1 MDPQLKHIPWKHKD
15 LVQLPSHRNTYKWG
29 RGQRGWVWRL
39 PIIKAWE
46 GRVRESR
53 EESVKQN

>member
-1 MDPQLKHIPWKHKD
+1 METQRPKYNFPPLKTHI
-15 LVQLPSHRNTYKWG
+15 NGG

-39 PIIKAWE
+39 PIIKDWD

-53 EESVKQN
+53 EECGKQNSPYQSV